1 MHETDKGWN
10 SNAVVKINVGPVS
23 LNNKNGKKT
32 TANTTEDPWVPDEA
46 KREYHAQRLTQS
58 KWSFWLSI
66 AGGIIGFCVLIWS
79 IRYGVVNDNP
89 EWGGIV
95 SGVVIEAVSALFYT
109 LSNNANEKISEFF
122 EELTKDSNVKEAL
135 KLSDN
140 IDNTEIKDQLKVKL
154 ALHLVGINGEKICK
168 NTNEICKKRAEED

>member
-1 MHETDKGWN
+1 M
-10 SNAVVKINVGPVS
+10 
-23 LNNKNGKKT
+23 
-32 TANTTEDPWVPDEA
+32 
-46 KREYHAQRLTQS
+46 
-58 KWSFWLSI
+58 
-66 AGGIIGFCVLIWS
+66 
-79 IRYGVVNDNP
+79 NDNP

-135 KLSDN
+135 KLSDD

-154 ALHLVGINGEKICK
+154 ALHLVGINEEKICK
-168 NTNEICKKRAEED
+168 NTNEICKKRAE